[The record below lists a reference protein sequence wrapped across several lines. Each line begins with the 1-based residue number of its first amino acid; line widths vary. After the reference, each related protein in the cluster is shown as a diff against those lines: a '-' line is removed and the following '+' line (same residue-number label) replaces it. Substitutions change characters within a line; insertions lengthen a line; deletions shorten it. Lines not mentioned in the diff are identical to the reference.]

1 MADVGSGYKMA
12 QPRNE
17 PSRNSLNRLTLRFRD
32 PEPETAYQA
41 ARLQPDLRYARMAF
55 LMVVLL
61 NAAFAV
67 VEDWLHK
74 SNADLIRLLRL
85 GPVTVVILVLYGL
98 TFMRHL
104 KTRYSALFVFL
115 AIFYSCFYAAS
126 FAYAEPTILYIAGFM
141 TVIIG
146 VYVFIPFDFVVT
158 TVTGWTAAVIAIGGA
173 FAAHALTAEQTAIFA
188 MQLFT
193 VNTIGMYALYRINH
207 FRRLDFINL
216 EVISAERSR
225 YQELL
230 VSILPH
236 SIADRLQRGERRIAD
251 HFDESTV
258 LFADIAGFTKVS
270 AAHTPDEMVDYLN
283 RIFGQFDTLVEK
295 HEVEKIKT
303 IGDAYMVAG
312 GIPRERPNHT
322 EAIANL
328 ALDMIEVAKLTK
340 GPDAKPVQ
348 LRVGI
353 HTGPLIAGVIGQSR
367 FLYDLWGDTVN
378 VASRMESL
386 GEAGRIQVTED
397 VYLRLRGNYD
407 FERRGEIDVKGKGS
421 MATWYLTG
429 RQPAATIAE

>member
-1 MADVGSGYKMA
+1 
-12 QPRNE
+12 
-17 PSRNSLNRLTLRFRD
+17 
-32 PEPETAYQA
+32 
-41 ARLQPDLRYARMAF
+41 
-55 LMVVLL
+55 
-61 NAAFAV
+61 
-67 VEDWLHK
+67 
-74 SNADLIRLLRL
+74 
-85 GPVTVVILVLYGL
+85 
-98 TFMRHL
+98 
-104 KTRYSALFVFL
+104 
-115 AIFYSCFYAAS
+115 
-126 FAYAEPTILYIAGFM
+126 
-141 TVIIG
+141 
-146 VYVFIPFDFVVT
+146 
-158 TVTGWTAAVIAIGGA
+158 
-173 FAAHALTAEQTAIFA
+173 

-207 FRRLDFINL
+207 FRRLEFINL

-230 VSILPH
+230 VSILPR

-258 LFADIAGFTKVS
+258 LFADIAGFTEVS
-270 AAHTPDEMVDYLN
+270 AAHAPDEMVDHLN
-283 RIFGQFDTLVEK
+283 KIFDQFDTLVEK

-328 ALDMIEVAKLTK
+328 ALDMIEVAKLTI

-397 VYLRLRGNYD
+397 VYRRLRGNYD